1 MNEVE
6 AVAVEAL
13 TGPVSPTA
21 PPPSGQT
28 SAELSRERPWIYGL
42 LIAPSAVVANGV
54 IQGGVLGYLL
64 SQQGVG
70 PGTQSHVIGLL
81 ALPTSLYFLWSPIT
95 DFFIRRRTW
104 LLLGGLLAAVL
115 MGLGFH
121 QKSLSSATTLALMLA
136 SACCAQLVVSS
147 SGGMMGA
154 MRSERARRVG
164 GSFLQAGS
172 MGLGALSVSI
182 LLWLSPRVSRDVL
195 ALAAA
200 ALIGVPVLAVAFAPA
215 QPEITGASLRE
226 TMGRIWHEFKTTFLR
241 WQAVPYTLCMLFP
254 IATGAAVGLLTGA
267 AKSYGVSGDSVA
279 WINGLVGGLLMAAG
293 SFMASLF
300 PARFRA
306 PVVYMIVALVNV
318 AAMSILWLGP
328 LRPLIYYAGV
338 TAYLFT
344 LGSGY
349 AMFTAV
355 VLEFLGS
362 SGKSGSGRYSII
374 NSLGNVPVL
383 YMLQLDGWG
392 GERWGV
398 RGIAGVECVIG
409 GIGAGLLLAYF
420 LTWGRNVRGPEQPAA
435 AR

>member
-1 MNEVE
+1 MEELE
-6 AVAVEAL
+6 AVAIEAL
-13 TGPVSPTA
+13 PSAGNPAA
-21 PPPSGQT
+21 PQASERAGD
-28 SAELSRERPWIYGL
+28 ELSRERPWIYGL

-64 SQQGVG
+64 SRQGVG
-70 PGTQSHVIGLL
+70 PGTQSHLIGLL

-104 LLLGGLLAAVL
+104 LLLGGLAAAIL
-115 MGLGFH
+115 MALGFH
-121 QKSLSSATTLALMLA
+121 QKSLSSPTTLTLMLA
-136 SACCAQLVVSS
+136 SACCTQLVVSS

-154 MRSERARRVG
+154 MRGERARRVG

-182 LLWLSPRVSRDVL
+182 LLWLSPRVSRDLL

-200 ALIGVPVLAVAFAPA
+200 ALIGLPVLAVGLAPA
-215 QPEITGASLRE
+215 QPEITGGSFRH
-226 TMGRIWHEFKTTFLR
+226 TMGRVWGEFKQTFLR
-241 WQAVPYTLCMLFP
+241 REAIPYAACMLFP
-254 IATGAAVGLLTGA
+254 MASGAAVGLLTGA
-267 AKSYGVSGDSVA
+267 AKSYGVNGDSVA
-279 WINGLVGGLLMAAG
+279 WINGLIGGLLMAAG
-293 SFMASLF
+293 SFVASLF

-318 AAMSILWLGP
+318 AATSILWLGP
-328 LRPLIYYAGV
+328 LRPMTYFLGI

-344 LGSGY
+344 VGTCY

-383 YMLQLDGWG
+383 YMLQVDGWG
-392 GERWGV
+392 GDRWGA
-398 RGIAGVECVIG
+398 RGIAGAECVVG
-409 GIGAGLLLAYF
+409 GIGAALLLAYF
-420 LTWGRNVRGPEQPAA
+420 LTWGRNVRGTNRVAA
-435 AR
+435 T

>member
-6 AVAVEAL
+6 AVAAQSL
-13 TGPVSPTA
+13 ATA
-21 PPPSGQT
+21 ESLDAPYPSGPAAA
-28 SAELSRERPWIYGL
+28 SVSRERPWIYGL

-81 ALPTSLYFLWSPIT
+81 ALPTSLYFLWSPVT
-95 DFFIRRRTW
+95 DFFLRRRTW
-104 LLLGGLLAAVL
+104 LLVGGLLAAVL
-115 MGLGFH
+115 MALGFH
-121 QKSLSSATTLALMLA
+121 QKNLSSATTLTLMLA
-136 SACCAQLVVSS
+136 SACCSQLVVSS

-172 MGLGALSVSI
+172 MGLGALSVSV
-182 LLWLSPRVSRDVL
+182 LLWLSPRVSRDGL
-195 ALAAA
+195 ALTAGL
-200 ALIGVPVLAVAFAPA
+200 LIGLPVLAIAFAPE
-215 QPEITGASLRE
+215 QPEITGASFRE
-226 TMGRIWHEFKTTFLR
+226 TMGRVWHEFRTTFLR
-241 WQAVPYTLCMLFP
+241 WPAVPYTLCMTFP
-254 IATGAAVGLLTGA
+254 IASGAAVGLLTGA
-267 AKSYGVSGDSVA
+267 ARSYGVNGDSVA

-293 SFMASLF
+293 SFVASLF

-328 LRPLIYYAGV
+328 LRPMTYYIGV

-344 LGSGY
+344 IGSGY

-392 GERWGV
+392 GDRWGV
-398 RGIAGVECVIG
+398 RGIAGVECVLG
-409 GIGAGLLLAYF
+409 GIGAALLLAYF
-420 LTWGRNVRGPEQPAA
+420 LTWGRNVRGTGHAVAA
-435 AR
+435 P